1 MLACFLF
8 IEEKRLI
15 RNLLRVLSEI
25 IIEME
30 KLERIQVKILGTP
43 LEKNLCNKMHRGC
56 TSLKLS
62 SWSGRTHSSV
72 LEAAGRKPG
81 PLPAA
86 SQHLKGH
93 FSLHSIPLYHIILWN
108 ELKAAM
114 TNLYDHSS
122 LSDHYRLNTSF
133 LQCDVNPLVGRNTM
147 YIICLIWMSSWTFGL
162 S

>member
-8 IEEKRLI
+8 IDEKRLI
-15 RNLLRVLSEI
+15 RHLLRVLSEI

-30 KLERIQVKILGTP
+30 KLERIQIKILGTP
-43 LEKNLCNKMHRGC
+43 LEKNLCNKTHRGC
-56 TSLKLS
+56 ASLKLS
-62 SWSGRTHSSV
+62 SWSMRTHSSV
-72 LEAAGRKPG
+72 LEGGR
-81 PLPAA
+81 
-86 SQHLKGH
+86 SQDLYLQLLSILKAI
-93 FSLHSIPLYHIILWN
+93 SHSVQYPFTHIILWN
-108 ELKAAM
+108 GLRATM

-147 YIICLIWMSSWTFGL
+147 HIICLIWMSSWTFGL